1 MTLAAPRDGYGN
13 ALLKLAEN
21 QKVVVLEADLGKS
34 TKSCWFRKDHPER
47 TFCVGISEQNMV
59 LVAAGFAS
67 SGYIPF
73 ASTFAIFSERA
84 FEQMRNGVCRP
95 GLNVH
100 LCGSH
105 GGMHTG
111 EDGSSA
117 QSVEDLAI
125 FRSLPNMTVIHPAD
139 DISAEALTIQLAN
152 YSTPSYMRTTRNKIP
167 RLYEDKIDEI
177 KIGKG
182 VVHRE
187 GNDVVI
193 FSCGVMVSR
202 AIEASDQLLKEGIG
216 ATVVDIH
223 TLKPLDENL
232 VIKKSKLCGCAV
244 TAEDHSVIGG
254 LGGAVSECLT
264 KDFPV
269 PVESVGVQ
277 DKYGQSGKPEE
288 LMELMGLTVG
298 EIIKSAKKSIARKA

>member
-244 TAEDHSVIGG
+244 TAEDHAVRGG

>member
-1 MTLAAPRDGYGN
+1 MNLAAPRDGYGN
-13 ALLKLAEN
+13 ALLRLAEN

-34 TKSCWFRKDHPER
+34 TKSCWFRKEHPER

-67 SGYIPF
+67 SGDIPF

-95 GLNVH
+95 ELNVH

-125 FRSLPNMTVIHPAD
+125 FRSLPNITVIHPAD
-139 DISAEALTIQLAN
+139 DISAEELTVQLAFHEN
-152 YSTPSYMRTTRNKIP
+152 PSYMRTTRNKIP
-167 RLYEDKIDEI
+167 RLYEGKKDQI

-182 VVHRE
+182 IVHRD
-187 GNDVVI
+187 GNDAVI
-193 FSCGVMVSR
+193 FACGIMVSR
-202 AIEASDQLLKEGIG
+202 SIEAAEILEKEGIKT
-216 ATVVDIH
+216 TVIDMH
-223 TLKPLDENL
+223 TLKPLDEQL
-232 VIKKSKLCGCAV
+232 VIEKAKLCGCAV
-244 TAEDHSVIGG
+244 TVEDHSVIGG
-254 LGGAVSECLT
+254 LAGAVSECLG
-264 KDFPV
+264 KEFPI
-269 PVESVGVQ
+269 PIENVGVK

-288 LMELMGLTVG
+288 LMSLMGLTVDKIV
-298 EIIKSAKKSIARKA
+298 ESTKKSISRRN

>member
-13 ALLKLAEN
+13 ALLKLAKN
-21 QKVVVLEADLGKS
+21 PKVVVLEADLGKS
-34 TKSCWFRKDHPER
+34 TKSCWFRKEYPER

-59 LVAAGFAS
+59 LVAAGLAS

-95 GLNVH
+95 ELNVH

-139 DISAEALTIQLAN
+139 DISAEQLTIQL
-152 YSTPSYMRTTRNKIP
+152 SEHCSPSYMRTTRNKVP
-167 RLYEDKIDEI
+167 RLYEDKIEQLQ
-177 KIGKG
+177 IGKG
-182 VVHRE
+182 VVHKE
-187 GNDVVI
+187 GGDVVI
-193 FSCGVMVSR
+193 FACGIMVARSL
-202 AIEASDQLLKEGIG
+202 EAAEKLAKENIH
-216 ATVVDIH
+216 ATVVDMH
-223 TLKPLDENL
+223 TIKPLDEKL
-232 VIKKSKLCGCAV
+232 VVDKAKSCGCAV
-244 TAEDHSVIGG
+244 TVEDHSVIGG
-254 LGGAVSECLT
+254 LGGAISECLT
-264 KDFPV
+264 SKYPV
-269 PVESVGVQ
+269 PIENVGVK

-288 LMELMGLTVG
+288 LMELMNLTVND
-298 EIIKSAKKSIARKA
+298 IVRSAKKSIERRS

>member
-125 FRSLPNMTVIHPAD
+125 FRSLTDA
-139 DISAEALTIQLAN
+139 
-152 YSTPSYMRTTRNKIP
+152 
-167 RLYEDKIDEI
+167 
-177 KIGKG
+177 
-182 VVHRE
+182 
-187 GNDVVI
+187 
-193 FSCGVMVSR
+193 C
-202 AIEASDQLLKEGIG
+202 AIEFCRRLAEE
-216 ATVVDIH
+216 AR
-223 TLKPLDENL
+223 
-232 VIKKSKLCGCAV
+232 V
-244 TAEDHSVIGG
+244 TQGG
-254 LGGAVSECLT
+254 PHDPSFRPHFA
-264 KDFPV
+264 P
-269 PVESVGVQ
+269 
-277 DKYGQSGKPEE
+277 
-288 LMELMGLTVG
+288 
-298 EIIKSAKKSIARKA
+298 

>member
-298 EIIKSAKKSIARKA
+298 EIIKSAKKSITRKA

>member
-13 ALLKLAEN
+13 ALLKLSEN

-34 TKSCWFRKDHPER
+34 TKSCWFRKDHPDR

-139 DISAEALTIQLAN
+139 DISAEILTIQLAN
-152 YSTPSYMRTTRNKIP
+152 HSTPSYMRTTRNKIP
-167 RLYEDKIDEI
+167 RLYENKIDQI

-182 VVHRE
+182 VVHKE
-187 GNDVVI
+187 GSDVVL
-193 FSCGVMVSR
+193 FACGVMVSR
-202 AIEASDQLLKEGIG
+202 SIEAAEELSKEGIE
-216 ATVVDIH
+216 AAVVDIH
-223 TLKPLDENL
+223 TLKPLDTNL
-232 VIKKSKLCGCAV
+232 VIEKSKSCGCAV
-244 TAEDHSVIGG
+244 TVEDHSVIGG
-254 LGGAVSECLT
+254 LGGAISECLS
-264 KDFPV
+264 KDFPI
-269 PVESVGVQ
+269 PVENVGVQ

-288 LMELMGLTVG
+288 LMKLMALTVG
-298 EIIKSAKKSIARKA
+298 DIVKSAKKAIKRKV